1 MDYSEL
7 INQLQNL
14 GKDPSRLIFE
24 DELTGLYNR
33 RFLHNYFQQNIPWNA
48 LEDNPLSLLMMDLDH
63 FKQINDSYG
72 HDVGDQTLTWLGNLL
87 REVSADKY
95 LPIRYAGDEFM
106 ILMPLCRKGRAVKL
120 GERLLSLTRDKPMRL
135 AGQEKALAVTLSMG
149 IASAPDDARNDKA
162 LIQKADTALYYAKK
176 TGRDRLA
183 TVGDIVPQTV
193 FVKTAL
199 QQLGRAAIGGRK
211 PAMTAVAE
219 ALKRFSQ
226 KHNQFVIAEG
236 AAGMGKSMFLDTI
249 QRSLAQTKSVVQ
261 VKVTGN
267 PQELFRPYY
276 LVSEFLLAL
285 LRVHGDKGEKALK
298 ELSVEEGKFL
308 SFILPQLGKA
318 EKEEI
323 KDEKKYREGVF
334 ATLIKLVTRLLDS
347 QPTIWFMDDLHFCD
361 EATLLLIRRLLIR
374 HEGNLFVCGAALEM
388 PKASGEGQVDTLQ
401 RFCSAYG
408 EEIGIR
414 KIPLT
419 PLSAADISKHL
430 QTIFPRMSMPKNFAG
445 ELEQITQ
452 GNPLFLSEIIRKL
465 VLDGKISLTG
475 QQWVIEPL
483 EEGYLPKSIEEIV
496 RQKISTLDQESR
508 RLLDQASVF
517 GDRVSLSML
526 TGSSE
531 GSEAKIL
538 EFVDNAVSQG
548 LISSDFQINDETIS
562 FLSRRILDIAYGE
575 IQKDR
580 KKTLHEKVGSYQE
593 SLFER
598 DLLPSAASL
607 AYHFKRSANR
617 EKALA
622 YEQLQTSSNH
632 LVFNVQEAIYYTG
645 EGIVEAKPK
654 ELPLDPESLAL
665 VPNLFRTFLLAVR
678 NAKLYPPG
686 SRSIVIAYEK
696 AKEALDKVL
705 ARNEIF
711 TIIQFERTLLVNGKR
726 YESTEFKAFAE
737 ALLKLLFHIELK
749 GITLKQGISLE
760 ELSALIEAFG
770 RTKTETIEEGFW
782 QKFLEEKKLSHVEL
796 TQIHYAVRMEGG
808 PAQAE
813 VIGEEGTKAVDV
825 EAELEASE
833 KGVGADVLADVPE
846 FVRSLLN
853 AARGIKLYPLKSKA
867 LESAIEQVMTN
878 LIRVLSK
885 RPALTLA
892 RVEKSLFVN
901 GDKVSTS
908 DFDLVAQSYLQFLD
922 SIGLKSM
929 TFLRG
934 LPLDQMRTFI
944 GALGELPNTGV
955 DSNFWNQLG
964 KEKGITGILFDRRLY
979 ETRFVPSASGEFVI
993 KSSQAQV
1000 KKRGVTTYALEEA
1013 PSQEPWEDL
1022 VQKMPAHMS
1031 DLLLKGD
1038 EKEIS
1043 SIIRRLFQGYL
1054 QGTPQARLKVIS
1066 RCMNLFEDLNIGLQ
1080 NQLAKHLYN
1089 PLLLVLSQ
1097 EKESMVLKDLANSL
1111 NRLATLLIEF
1121 GEYAHAS
1128 RILLHLQRRHRKL
1141 LEIKSEQAGAMEE
1154 ILVRPLD
1161 PKAQQVLFQ
1170 DFLSRD
1176 PSRQQNAVQLMG
1188 SLGKITLP
1196 LLLNVVKREEDLR
1209 IRQLAASLLSAQGYE
1224 ATKMIKR
1231 EFVLQTSAEE
1241 RIRILE
1247 VIDSVTRDLKTEL
1260 VYALDDEDPRV
1271 REEAFRLAE
1280 RLNNDEMENL
1290 LLDLTESKK
1299 LEVAVGAIKHLAKLR
1314 PQAAL
1319 EKVLSFIKS
1328 AKERDRLIACCQA
1341 LGQIGDAAGI
1351 EPLANI
1357 LLFTNFLSRRKR
1369 HDSRIRTAAALALAQ
1384 IDDPKS
1390 MEALSLCTNDRDPQI
1405 RQIANSVL
1413 RFEVLPVEEQLQEG
1427 KT

>member
-7 INQLQNL
+7 FNQLQNL

-33 RFLHNYFQQNIPWNA
+33 RFLHNYFQQNIPWSA

-72 HDVGDQTLTWLGNLL
+72 HDVGDQALIWLGNLL
-87 REVSADKY
+87 REVSTDKY

-106 ILMPLCRKGRAVKL
+106 ILMPLCRKARAMKL
-120 GERLLSLTRDKPMRL
+120 GEKLLRLTREKPMRL
-135 AGQEKALAVTLSMG
+135 SGQVKALSITLSVG
-149 IASAPDDARNDKA
+149 LASAPDDARNDKS
-162 LIQKADTALYYAKK
+162 LVQKADTALYYAKK

-199 QQLGRAAIGGRK
+199 HQLGRAAIGGRK
-211 PAMTAVAE
+211 PALSAVAE
-219 ALKRFSQ
+219 SLKQFSQ
-226 KHNQFVIAEG
+226 KQNQFVIAEG
-236 AAGMGKSMFLDTI
+236 PAGMGKSMFLDTI
-249 QRSLAQTKSVVQ
+249 QRSLAQTKSVAQ

-267 PQELFRPYY
+267 PQELYRPYY
-276 LVSEFLLAL
+276 LISEILLAL
-285 LRVHGDKGEKALK
+285 LRVHGDKGEKALN
-298 ELSVEEGKFL
+298 ELSAEERKFL
-308 SFILPQLGKA
+308 SFILPQIGKA
-318 EKEEI
+318 QVSKI
-323 KDEKKYREGVF
+323 NDERKYREGLF
-334 ATLIKLVTRLLDS
+334 LTLMKLLTKLLES
-347 QPTIWFMDDLHFCD
+347 QPTIWLVDDLHFCD
-361 EATLLLIRRLLIR
+361 EATLLLIRRLLLKQ
-374 HEGNLFVCGAALEM
+374 EGHLFVCGAALEM
-388 PKASGEGQVDTLQ
+388 PKASGEGLLDTLQ

-414 KIPLT
+414 KISLT
-419 PLSAADISKHL
+419 PLSAEDIGKHL
-430 QTIFPRMSMPKNFAG
+430 QTIFPRISMPKKFTP

-452 GNPLFLSEIIRKL
+452 GNPLFLSEIVRKL
-465 VLDGKISLTG
+465 VLDGKISLKG

-496 RQKISTLDQESR
+496 RQKISTLDEESR
-508 RLLDQASVF
+508 RFLDQASVF

-531 GSEAKIL
+531 GSEARIL

-548 LISSDFQINDETIS
+548 LISSDFQMNDETIS

-580 KKTLHEKVGSYQE
+580 KETLHEKVGTYQE

-598 DLLPSAASL
+598 DLLPSAATL

-617 EKALA
+617 EKAVA
-622 YEQLQTSSNH
+622 YERLQTSSNRQ
-632 LVFNVQEAIYYTG
+632 VFNVQEAIYYTG
-645 EGIVEAKPK
+645 EGILEAKPK
-654 ELPLDPESLAL
+654 EFPLDPESLAL

-686 SRSIVIAYEK
+686 SRSIVIAYEN
-696 AKEALDKVL
+696 AQEALDKVL
-705 ARNEIF
+705 ARNEIL
-711 TIIQFERTLLVNGKR
+711 TVMQFERTLLVNGKR
-726 YESTEFKAFAE
+726 YESTELKAFAQSF
-737 ALLKLLFHIELK
+737 LKLFFHLELK
-749 GITLKQGISLE
+749 GITLKRGISLE
-760 ELSALIEAFG
+760 ELSTLIEAFG
-770 RTKTETIEEGFW
+770 RTRTETIDEGFW
-782 QKFLEEKKLSHVEL
+782 QEFLEEKKISHVEL
-796 TQIHYAVRMEGG
+796 TQIHYAVRMERSST
-808 PAQAE
+808 PAE
-813 VIGEEGTKAVDV
+813 VIREEGIKPVDV

-833 KGVGADVLADVPE
+833 QGVSADFIADVPE

-853 AARGIKLYPLKSKA
+853 ASRGIKLYPLKSKA
-867 LESAIEQVMTN
+867 LDSAIEQVMTN
-878 LIRVLSK
+878 LDRVLSK

-901 GDKVSTS
+901 GEKVSTS

-934 LPLDQMRTFI
+934 LPSNQMRTFV

-955 DSNFWNQLG
+955 DGTFWNRLA
-964 KEKGITGILFDRRLY
+964 KDKGITGILFDRRLY
-979 ETRFVPSASGEFVI
+979 ETRFVPSASGEFDI
-993 KSSQAQV
+993 RASQVQV
-1000 KKRGVTTYALEEA
+1000 KRGLVTGRAAEEGF
-1013 PSQEPWEDL
+1013 SQESLEDL
-1022 VQKMPAHMS
+1022 FEKMPVHMS

-1066 RCMNLFEDLNIGLQ
+1066 RCMSLFEDLNVGLQ
-1080 NQLAKHLYN
+1080 NELAKYLSN

-1097 EKESMVLKDLANSL
+1097 EKDSMVLKDLANSL

-1128 RILLHLQRRHRKL
+1128 RILLHLHRRHRKL
-1141 LEIKSEQAGAMEE
+1141 LEGKSEQADTLEQ

-1176 PSRQQNAVQLMG
+1176 SSRQQNAVRLMG

-1196 LLLNVVKREEDLR
+1196 LLVNVVKREEDLR
-1209 IRQLAASLLSAQGYE
+1209 IRQLAASLLSEQGYE
-1224 ATKMIKR
+1224 AAKMIKK
-1231 EFVLQTSAEE
+1231 EFVLQASAEE

-1247 VIDSVTRDLKTEL
+1247 VIDSITRDLKTEL
-1260 VYALDDEDPRV
+1260 VYALDDDDLRV

-1280 RLNNDEMENL
+1280 RLNNDEMEGL

-1299 LEVAVGAIKHLAKLR
+1299 LEVAVAAIKHLAKLR

-1319 EKVLSFIKS
+1319 GKILSFIKS
-1328 AKERDRLIACCQA
+1328 AKERDRLVACCQA
-1341 LGQIGDAAGI
+1341 LGQIGDASGV
-1351 EPLANI
+1351 EPLTSI

-1384 IDDPKS
+1384 IDDPRS
-1390 MEALSLCTNDRDPQI
+1390 VEALSRCINDRDPHI

-1413 RFEVLPVEEQLQEG
+1413 RFEVLSAQEQA
-1427 KT
+1427 